1 MLVSGGKI
9 IAIDSVNTNDTI
21 YGDGVKDPLAVNTDI
36 IVTVAQLN
44 SVSSQFNNYY
54 TKNETSAAN
63 QLEQAFDDIE
73 NRIGKRLQ
81 LSVNNNTMIFTEA

>member
-36 IVTVAQLN
+36 IATVAQLN
-44 SVSSQFNNYY
+44 NVSSQFNNYY

>member
-1 MLVSGGKI
+1 MLVRGGKI

-36 IVTVAQLN
+36 IATVAQLN
-44 SVSSQFNNYY
+44 NVSSQFNNYY

-63 QLEQAFDDIE
+63 QLEQAFDNIE

>member
-36 IVTVAQLN
+36 IATVAQLN

>member
-36 IVTVAQLN
+36 IATVAQLN
-44 SVSSQFNNYY
+44 NVSSQFNNYY

-63 QLEQAFDDIE
+63 QLEQAFNDIE

-81 LSVNNNTMIFTEA
+81 LSVNNNTMIFTEV